1 MTSFILDNSI
11 IYPFYKLYSLEVHV
25 ERAIY
30 VIGQVLLLGVL
41 NSILHK
47 QEIHQ
52 GGLSPDSLVLYH

>member
-47 QEIHQ
+47 QETIK
-52 GGLSPDSLVLYH
+52 GD